1 MVAVNDQI
9 NGVFAAYIQDMFIQ
23 SPIGNKGMLNGVF
36 CFFAKFVD
44 KILSF
49 FLHDFTQVFQH
60 GAANWLYSSGSE
72 TSVIRLIRA
81 LTGRAIETALSNNC

>member
-9 NGVFAAYIQDMFIQ
+9 NGVFAAHIQDMFIQ

-44 KILSF
+44 KILSL
-49 FLHDFTQVFQH
+49 FLHHFTQIFQH
-60 GAANWLYSSGSE
+60 GGSKL
-72 TSVIRLIRA
+72 VIQF
-81 LTGRAIETALSNNC
+81 GV